1 MSLYAIGDLHLHYGT
16 DRFPDLQKTD
26 PDWVGHEEKVK
37 RNCARLIRPEDTLV
51 LVGDHTWGKSP
62 AERRPDFEFIEAL
75 PGRKILTRGNHDMF
89 WEAKRTDALRQR
101 YEEMYGGDLEFL
113 QGSFAVW
120 NDYALVATK
129 GYTYEGL
136 DTPEHAAKLV
146 RRELVRRPISSSA
159 RAASHRW
166 LKTMA
171 SARLSTRTA
180 TAAQDFMTASAEC
193 STVCATA
200 SSPATASTGARRKL
214 WMGEFGRG
222 RCLLEVTGLPGA
234 SWPAVIGKQA
244 RRRSRCIGG
253 VWAGRSS
260 TEIRSD
266 GNPGACRGLRAA
278 RP

>member
-37 RNCARLIRPEDTLV
+37 RNCARLIRTEDTFV

-146 RRELVRRPISSSA
+146 RRELVRLKAGLDEAKAAGFDKIIVFLHYPPTNILERESGFTQMAEDYGVSQVVYAHCHGRA
-159 RAASHRW
+159 RFHDSI
-166 LKTMA
+166 
-171 SARLSTRTA
+171 
-180 TAAQDFMTASAEC
+180 
-193 STVCATA
+193 
-200 SSPATASTGARRKL
+200 
-214 WMGEFGRG
+214 RG
-222 RCLLEVTGLPGA
+222 MFH
-234 SWPAVIGKQA
+234 
-244 RRRSRCIGG
+244 G
-253 VWAGRSS
+253 VRYSLVSGDSLDWCPKK
-260 TEIRSD
+260 IVD
-266 GNPGACRGLRAA
+266 G
-278 RP
+278 